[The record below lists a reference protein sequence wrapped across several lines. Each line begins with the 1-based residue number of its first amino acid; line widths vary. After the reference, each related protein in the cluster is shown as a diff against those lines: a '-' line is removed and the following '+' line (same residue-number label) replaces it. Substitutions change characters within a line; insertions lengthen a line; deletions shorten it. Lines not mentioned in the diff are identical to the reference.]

1 MVESAFP
8 YIRKLLHLYVLILQ
22 LEAVVERGFSK
33 MKLMMTDKHTRL
45 EPESLD
51 SLMRI
56 SYNSK
61 PQMRKSTLLLMSRRP
76 VEALVSFLKASK
88 FSWASFVKTYQ
99 HSYGWNFRQFL
110 FVFIYF
116 IKRFYVVFVRLFFL
130 LIKTKKL
137 CLDNIIQ
144 SWNILSN
151 YYSF

>member
-1 MVESAFP
+1 MESAFP

-56 SYNSK
+56 SYNSR
-61 PQMRKSTLLLMSRRP
+61 PQLRKSALLLISRRP
-76 VEALVSFLKASK
+76 VEALISFLKASK
-88 FSWASFVKTYQ
+88 FSWVSFVKTYQ

-116 IKRFYVVFVRLFFL
+116 IKRFYVFCKVVFF
-130 LIKTKKL
+130 IDKNKKVMSR
-137 CLDNIIQ
+137 Q
-144 SWNILSN
+144 
-151 YYSF
+151 YYPVIEYS